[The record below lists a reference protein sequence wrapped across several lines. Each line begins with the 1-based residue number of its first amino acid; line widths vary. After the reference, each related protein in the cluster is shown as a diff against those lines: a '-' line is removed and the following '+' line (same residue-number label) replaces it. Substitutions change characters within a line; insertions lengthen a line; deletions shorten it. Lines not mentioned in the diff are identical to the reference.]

1 MGNQVFISYRRKDGF
16 YPAYLLYK
24 ELIENNYTVFF
35 DIKSLRI
42 VLICCTFYDKKGN
55 SCGNMPQI
63 MLLK

>member
-42 VLICCTFYDKKGN
+42 VLICCTFYDIIKKVIHAVI
-55 SCGNMPQI
+55 CR
-63 MLLK
+63 K